1 MLELHGVSARFG
13 DTPVLKTIDLAVA
26 DGETIS
32 VLGPSGAGKTTLLR
46 LIAGLERPTEG
57 RILWVGADLAGVPVH
72 ERGFGLMF
80 QDYALFPHRT
90 VGANVAFGLRM
101 NGWAP
106 DRIRA
111 RVEEMLVM
119 VGLKGLA
126 DRHIQ
131 GLSGGEQQRVA
142 LARTL
147 APSPRLVMLDEPLG
161 SLDREL
167 RDRLATES
175 RTLFTTLGVT
185 AIYVTHDREEAFAMA
200 DRVAIMR
207 GGQVV
212 SVGSPQQL
220 WEDPGSAF
228 VARLLGH
235 PNIVDPAQLAT
246 LGVAHPRSGG
256 PVLIPA
262 SAVTIGDDP
271 GGSGKVTASVFRGG
285 HWDVTVTVDG
295 VDLVGATSSPLA
307 LGAAASIR
315 VEPAALVALES

>member
-1 MLELHGVSARFG
+1 MVDVDLDVPTAS
-13 DTPVLKTIDLAVA
+13 VLAVM
-26 DGETIS
+26 
-32 VLGPSGAGKTTLLR
+32 GPSGSGKSSVLR
-46 LIAGLERPTEG
+46 IIAGLDRPHSGTVSWGGEDITATPPHL
-57 RILWVGADLAGVPVH
+57 R
-72 ERGFGLMF
+72 RFGLMF

-207 GGQVV
+207 GGRVV